1 MRYANITSSLA
12 LFVALGGT
20 GYAALKLPKNSV
32 HAKQIAAGAV
42 RSSEVKNHSLKP
54 VDFATVPQGAQGA
67 QGAQGPKGDKGDPG
81 APGRDAVLATGSDS
95 TANDLD
101 ISALNTSVDSHLLRV
116 ILTTTAT
123 ARILATATMTLK
135 DTVPDT
141 TLDDARC
148 KISLDDPPPS
158 LATGTP
164 ISQEI
169 FAALPA
175 NSGTTHTDLA
185 VTGRSAQLP
194 AGTYYVTLHCLA
206 ADDGATFD
214 AGDLTV
220 MAVAD

>member
-20 GYAALKLPKNSV
+20 GYAALKLPKNSF

-42 RSSEVKNHSLKP
+42 RSAEVKNHSLKP
-54 VDFATVPQGAQGA
+54 VDFATVPQGAQG
-67 QGAQGPKGDKGDPG
+67 PKGDKGDPGAPG

-220 MAVAD
+220 MAVAG